1 MLNQE
6 RVILMTKMASYEENE
21 GKKNVAIGGYFRSD
35 FISLQMIRSVING
48 TLAYFIVVGMYV
60 FYNFEVFM
68 QEIYNM
74 DIMAFGK
81 GMIIRYLILVGS
93 YSVLSYIVYSY
104 RYSKAKKSLKCYF
117 NNLKKLSKSYEREGK

>member
-21 GKKNVAIGGYFRSD
+21 GKKNVAIGSYFRSD
-35 FISLQMIRSVING
+35 YISLQIIRSVING
-48 TLAYFIVVGMYV
+48 TLAYFIVVGMYI
-60 FYNFEVFM
+60 FYDFEVFM

-81 GMIIRYLILVGS
+81 GMIVRYLIIVGS
-93 YSVLSYIVYSY
+93 YTILSYIVFSY
-104 RYSKAKKSLKCYF
+104 RYSKAKKSLKCYL